1 MKVYW
6 LGKQLMNREGT
17 LIDVYAHPRRN
28 EPEWSLMSKDDL
40 KTHNERVATE
50 AFKAARKGERVE
62 HTPHGFTEV
71 YYDYDSDYEYLQS
84 PEYKALVGEV

>member
-6 LGKQLMNREGT
+6 LGKQLMNKEGT

-28 EPEWSLMSKDDL
+28 EPEWNLMSNDDL
-40 KTHNERVATE
+40 KAHNEKLA
-50 AFKAARKGERVE
+50 KAAIEFSAIESVASGYNLEE
-62 HTPHGFTEV
+62 HV
-71 YYDYDSDYEYLQS
+71 DYTLKLFLQS